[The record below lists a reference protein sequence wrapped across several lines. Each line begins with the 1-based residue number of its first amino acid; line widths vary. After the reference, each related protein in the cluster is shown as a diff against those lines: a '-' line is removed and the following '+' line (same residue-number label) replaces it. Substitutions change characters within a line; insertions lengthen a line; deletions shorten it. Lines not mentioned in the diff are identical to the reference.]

1 MTMSDPMHN
10 LYAVI
15 MAGGAGTRFWP
26 ASREKHPKQF
36 LALGARADESLL
48 EATVNRIA
56 PMIPAART
64 FIATGRHLE
73 AKTKALLPQLPPS
86 NVLAEPLARNT
97 APCIGW
103 ATAAIQRIDP
113 HAIIVVLPSDHVV
126 ADEDEFRRVL
136 ATATEAATQGF
147 ITTVGI
153 VPTRPE
159 TGYGYIEKGAPIS
172 ESIRRAARFTEKP
185 PLAVAQSYLEDGTHL
200 WNAGMFVFRAD
211 VMRHEIALH
220 LPELATGL
228 NVLDSAARQG
238 REKSVLDEVFRR
250 LPAVSIDHGV
260 MEHAAQV
267 AVVPGDFGWSDVG
280 SWQTAW
286 ELAEKDEDGNA
297 IPAHAIT
304 FDARGNLVRD
314 LRRSTKGKTIALI
327 GVTDL
332 VIVETDDAILVLP
345 RERAQDAKLAVQA
358 LKSAGK
364 TELI

>member
-1 MTMSDPMHN
+1 MNVEKPTN

-36 LALGARADESLL
+36 LALGSRADESLL
-48 EATVNRIA
+48 EATVNRIV
-56 PMIPAART
+56 PLIPEERI

-73 AKTKALLPQLPPS
+73 AKTKALLPRVPPA
-86 NVLAEPLARNT
+86 NILAEPLARNT

-103 ATAAIQRIDP
+103 ATAAIQRHDP
-113 HAIIVVLPSDHVV
+113 QGIVVVLPSDHVV
-126 ADEDEFRRVL
+126 TNEEEFRRVL
-136 ATATEAATQGF
+136 LKATEAAARGF

-159 TGYGYIEKGAPIS
+159 IGYGYIEKGEEIS
-172 ESIRRAARFTEKP
+172 GGIRRAARFTEKP
-185 PLAVAQSYLEDGTHL
+185 PIAVAQSYLADGSHL

-211 VMRHEIALH
+211 VMRQEIATH
-220 LPELATGL
+220 LPELASGL
-228 NVLDSAARQG
+228 AVLDSASREG
-238 REKSVLDEVFRR
+238 REKSILDEVFRR
-250 LPAVSIDHGV
+250 LPSISIDHGV

-332 VIVETDDAILVLP
+332 VIVETDDALLVLP

-358 LKSAGK
+358 LKSSGK